1 MSRILL
7 LLLLIP
13 LSSGCFNLDADLLN
27 PGPKITAYGM
37 AGYTGT
43 VDFRL
48 DSSYTLPPQFVNV
61 FTLPSQGNGE
71 SSPTTIYVAYLGDT
85 TRIAQDTVIVYCHG
99 YDHNMDFYYPRAQLL
114 VNVGGKNRYGVMMM
128 DYRGFGLSQGTSS
141 EEGLYADVNAV
152 IIWLKSKGLIGDR
165 LILYGFSL
173 GGAPATYLSAQPR
186 ALAAQKL
193 ILESPFASTGSIT
206 ADATGLN
213 IPASAVTTL
222 NFDNAQEIKS
232 VMQPFFWTSGLNDS
246 FLNITTNGD
255 VIFQNYHGVYGEA
268 HRIPGADH
276 ATVPQTW
283 GFRNYSDA
291 LLKFIT
297 R

>member
-7 LLLLIP
+7 LLSLVAL
-13 LSSGCFNLDADLLN
+13 SGCFNLDSDLLN
-27 PGPKITAYGM
+27 PGPKITAYYM
-37 AGYTGT
+37 AGYTRT

-48 DSSYTLPPQFVNV
+48 DSSYSLPPQFINV
-61 FTLPSQGNGE
+61 FTLPSLGIGE
-71 SSPTTIYVAYLGDT
+71 TSPTTIYAAYLGDT
-85 TRIAQDTVIVYCHG
+85 SRIATDTVIVYCHG
-99 YDHNMDFYYPRAQLL
+99 YDHNMDFYFPRTQLL
-114 VNVGGKNRYGVMMM
+114 ANVGGKDRYGVMMM

-141 EEGLYADVNAV
+141 EEGLYADVNAA
-152 IIWLKSKGLIGDR
+152 ITWLKAKGLTGDR
-165 LILYGFSL
+165 LILYGMSL
-173 GGAPATYLSAQPR
+173 GGAPATHLAAQPR
-186 ALAAQKL
+186 ALVAQKL
-193 ILESPFASTGSIT
+193 MLESPFASTGSIT

-232 VMQPFFWTSGLNDS
+232 VMQPFFWTSGLDDS

-255 VIFQNYHGVYGEA
+255 EIFANYRGVYGEA

-276 ATVPQTW
+276 STVPQTW
-283 GFRNYSDA
+283 GLSNYSDSV
-291 LLKFIT
+291 LKFIT

>member
-7 LLLLIP
+7 LLLL
-13 LSSGCFNLDADLLN
+13 LVASSGCFNLDADLLN
-27 PGPKITAYGM
+27 PGPTITAYYM

-61 FTLPSQGNGE
+61 LTLQSQGVGE
-71 SSPTTIYVAYLGDT
+71 SSSTTIYAAYLGDT
-85 TRIAQDTVIVYCHG
+85 SRIATDTVIVYAHG
-99 YDHNMDFYYPRAQLL
+99 YDHNMDFYYPRTQLL
-114 VNVGGKNRYGVMMM
+114 ANVGGKNRFGVMMM

-141 EEGLYADVNAV
+141 EEGLYADVNAA
-152 IIWLKSKGLIGDR
+152 ITWLKSKGLTGDR
-165 LILYGFSL
+165 LILYGMSL
-173 GGAPATYLSAQPR
+173 GGGPSTYLAAQPR
-186 ALAAQKL
+186 ALPAQKL

-206 ADATGLN
+206 GDATGLN

-222 NFDNAQEIKS
+222 SFDNAQEIKS
-232 VMQPFFWTSGLNDS
+232 VMQPFFWTSGMDDS
-246 FLNITTNGD
+246 FLNINTNGD

-276 ATVPQTW
+276 STVPQTW
-283 GFRNYSDA
+283 GFGNYSDS